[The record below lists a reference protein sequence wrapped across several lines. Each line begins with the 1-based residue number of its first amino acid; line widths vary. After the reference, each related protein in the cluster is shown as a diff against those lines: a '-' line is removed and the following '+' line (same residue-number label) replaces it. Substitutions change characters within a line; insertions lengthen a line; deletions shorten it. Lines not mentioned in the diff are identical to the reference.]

1 MERAGSPDIVPPPE
15 ACGLLPPGF
24 ILRMAAAGQIPSP
37 QFASLAGRSEDA
49 KAAMSMAASKPQ
61 AAQRLPPPG
70 LEAVA
75 PQPVSVEACAR
86 SLLEDTL
93 DIDSAGDMA
102 SGGNPGDGKV
112 FTLQAHLTALQC
124 EDPRRVFIA
133 RRIGR
138 MGFRSEEVLAAHY
151 SHYGQVER
159 VLVAHSKVKPFR
171 SMGNQP
177 RIRPGSL
184 GFIVMEDAECVE
196 RILEAGLEQVV
207 NGHHIHVERFKRNAV
222 KCDFAPSEPE
232 ESSQSASVAGSSVGP
247 QGSGIHHR
255 DFPRP
260 EAAFDSG
267 KRSTASEASAS
278 TSVPPS
284 SSSWPEAGQEAML
297 KDLTNSLKL
306 LAVMANSSLHS
317 STITGRQCLETAALS
332 RLTHDRLQ
340 QLTDLCQSRLEAC
353 NGAIPTPPGAW
364 APWMNQNSSYQGPQP
379 VPAVQAAA
387 QAYPEPYSDAPMA
400 WTTSALRQAQE
411 IMAVHSRVGLPSGVD
426 FQRTG
431 GYGLSSSNPESLQ
444 TAVNVGQ
451 QQVRVQARKASRNE
465 EVQVDCKES
474 QSAREMRA
482 PKKQTLGMHL
492 TELQGE
498 DPRHVFIAR
507 RISRMGFRSQ
517 EVLAKHYSQ
526 YGKVCRVLV
535 AHSKVKAFQ
544 KASSQPRIRPGSL
557 GFVVMDSMESVQNIF
572 DIGKEQTVA
581 GCHIR
586 VEPFQHTTK
595 AKSSNGSGS
604 TSAGDGN
611 SNDSSK
617 SSQEKAS
624 AEGGSTDSQLG
635 ESSDAGSADGGGEQG
650 SPVEKK
656 AVESK
661 QQARA
666 AFASTTA
673 AASEA

>member
-1 MERAGSPDIVPPPE
+1 MERARSPDNVPPPE

-24 ILRMAAAGQIPSP
+24 ILRMAAAGQIPAT
-37 QFASLAGRSEDA
+37 QFASLAGRPQDA
-49 KAAMSMAASKPQ
+49 KATMSMAPSNPP
-61 AAQRLPPPG
+61 AQRLPPPG
-70 LEAVA
+70 LEALA
-75 PQPVSVEACAR
+75 PQPISAEACAQSIMED
-86 SLLEDTL
+86 SLE
-93 DIDSAGDMA
+93 IDSAGDMA
-102 SGGNPGDGKV
+102 SAGSPGDGKV
-112 FTLQAHLTALQC
+112 FTLQAHLTALQS

-151 SHYGQVER
+151 SRYGQVER

-184 GFIVMEDAECVE
+184 GFIVMENAECVE

-207 NGHHIHVERFKRNAV
+207 NGHHIHVESFKRNSVKDPKCGFAV
-222 KCDFAPSEPE
+222 SETE
-232 ESSQSASVAGSSVGP
+232 ESSQTASVAGSSVGP
-247 QGSGIHHR
+247 QGSGIHPR
-255 DFPRP
+255 DLSRQ
-260 EAAFDSG
+260 EASFEKGNRA
-267 KRSTASEASAS
+267 ASEASAS

-284 SSSWPEAGQEAML
+284 SSGWQEAGQEAML
-297 KDLTNSLKL
+297 RDLTNSLKL
-306 LAVMANSSLHS
+306 LAVMANNSLHS

-353 NGAIPTPPGAW
+353 NGATPTPPGAW
-364 APWMNQNSSYQGPQP
+364 AAPWIGQSASYQSTQSGPP
-379 VPAVQAAA
+379 VQAYA
-387 QAYPEPYSDAPMA
+387 EPYNESMA

-411 IMAVHSRVGLPSGVD
+411 IMAAHRVGLGANAAELQRGGAFGVPSADSGP
-426 FQRTG
+426 
-431 GYGLSSSNPESLQ
+431 N
-444 TAVNVGQ
+444 AGQ
-451 QQVRVQARKASRNE
+451 QQVRAQTRKAASIPSE
-465 EVQVDCKES
+465 DAQADGKDS
-474 QSAREMRA
+474 QSAREMRT

-526 YGKVCRVLV
+526 FGKVSRVLV

-557 GFVVMDSMESVQNIF
+557 GFVVMGSIESVQKIF
-572 DIGKEQTVA
+572 AIGKEQTVA

-586 VEPFQHTTK
+586 VEPFQHTSK

-604 TSAGDGN
+604 TSAGDTPDSGCQ

-635 ESSDAGSADGGGEQG
+635 ESSDAGSADGAGEQG

-656 AVESK
+656 AVDSK

-666 AFASTTA
+666 VFASATV
-673 AASEA
+673 EA